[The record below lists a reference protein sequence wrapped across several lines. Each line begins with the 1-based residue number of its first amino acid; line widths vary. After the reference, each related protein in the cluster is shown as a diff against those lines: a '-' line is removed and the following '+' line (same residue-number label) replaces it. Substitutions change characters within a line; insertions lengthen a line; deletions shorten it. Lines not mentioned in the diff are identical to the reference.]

1 MERFASKA
9 FADQFTTR
17 YKSLNAEEALVYSYV
32 ESAGREGTWIRL
44 LRARTNLHMT
54 VMNRCLKTLETKN
67 YIKPIKSIKFPG
79 RRTYMLAHLQPSED
93 VTGGPFHTDGVLD
106 EEFVHQMGFWT
117 ERYVIGR
124 SWWHP
129 PINEP
134 VKRKNRTKLNQEQAE
149 NLRNQELD
157 ARDPRKER
165 SNEML
170 PMPPG
175 YTGYP
180 TVSEITKAIN
190 ASGLSGV
197 VMKEAEMRQLLD
209 ILCFD
214 GRLHLIHNGEGYK
227 AVRQGGEDGEPL
239 ENGLMESPCGRCPV
253 SDICEEGGPVNART
267 CEYFQEWLEI

>member
-1 MERFASKA
+1 M
-9 FADQFTTR
+9 
-17 YKSLNAEEALVYSYV
+17 VYSYV

-54 VMNRCLKTLETKN
+54 VMNRCLKALETKN

-79 RRTYMLAHLQPSED
+79 RKTYMLAHLQPSED
-93 VTGGPFHTDGVLD
+93 ITGGPFHTDGVLD
-106 EEFVHQMGFWT
+106 EEFVHQMGYWT

-129 PINEP
+129 PLHGSG
-134 VKRKNRTKLNQEQAE
+134 KRKNRAKLSQEQAE
-149 NLRNQELD
+149 DLRAQELEGREG
-157 ARDPRKER
+157 RDPRRER
-165 SNEML
+165 SSKML
-170 PMPPG
+170 SMPPG

-180 TVSEITKAIN
+180 TIPEITKAIN
-190 ASGLSGV
+190 ASGISGV

-209 ILCFD
+209 LLCYD
-214 GRLHLIHNGEGYK
+214 GRLYPVLKGNAYK
-227 AVRQGGEDGEPL
+227 AARQGGSDEEII

-267 CEYFQEWLEI
+267 CEYFKEWLEM